1 MKRLFLSTLLL
12 GTLALLSGCSSA
24 GDIMAGL
31 RFELASIEREGAK
44 ITVRVVNPNM
54 VAYNL
59 DRVTYTVQLDG
70 RVVGTMEV
78 RKPTGVPAQ
87 NVALQTGT
95 LVLAPGATLA
105 PGSANYRMDFKVVLR
120 LYDDRTEDAKM
131 SAVGTVVVK

>member
-12 GTLALLSGCSSA
+12 GALALLSGCGSA
-24 GDIMAGL
+24 GNVMAGL
-31 RFELASIEREGAK
+31 RFELVSVEREGAK
-44 ITVRVVNPNM
+44 VTMRIVNPNM
-54 VAYNL
+54 VAYNV
-59 DRVTYTVQLDG
+59 DSVAYTIQLDG
-70 RVVGTMEV
+70 KVVGTMQV

-95 LVLAPGATLA
+95 LTLAPGATLT
-105 PGSANYRMDFKVVLR
+105 PGTANYRLDMKIVLR

>member
-1 MKRLFLSTLLL
+1 
-12 GTLALLSGCSSA
+12 
-24 GDIMAGL
+24 MAGL
-31 RFELASIEREGAK
+31 RFELTSIEREGAK
-44 ITVRVVNPNM
+44 VTVRVVNPNM
-54 VAYNL
+54 VPYNL

-70 RVVGTMEV
+70 RVIGTMEI

-95 LVLAPGATLA
+95 LVLAPGATLS
-105 PGSANYRMDFKVVLR
+105 PGQANYRLDLKVVLR